1 MEVVTH
7 DPVGRA
13 ARKLDPREGKRRP
26 RSRVPAT
33 AVAGVIALL
42 LSAGSALAMTL
53 ARAAAGKLAFSTASA
68 YAVQSQPPAG
78 SCHARGTGV
87 YSHPYRRCTP
97 GALNPAVSQSTIAR
111 PICRRGWS
119 GTVRPPGSITAR
131 EKRLSM
137 RAYGERSPASSYE
150 YDHLVALSL
159 GGAVNDRR
167 NLWPE
172 PDYANPSG
180 FYLNPKDRLEQSLHR
195 MVCAG
200 SMRLSQAQS
209 LLASDWVAAFRRYG

>member
-1 MEVVTH
+1 GGSLPEGTCATISSWLSGPRLCTRSTTSPAATCLGAVILKSRSVTPSDEPPAPCSAEPQPARTMAMMTAATAPPRRPKAGLLMEVVTH

-68 YAVQSQPPAG
+68 YAVQIQPPAG

-87 YSHPYRRCTP
+87 YSLPDRRCTP
-97 GALNPAVSQSTIAR
+97 GALNPAVSQSTIA
-111 PICRRGWS
+111 
-119 GTVRPPGSITAR
+119 
-131 EKRLSM
+131 
-137 RAYGERSPASSYE
+137 
-150 YDHLVALSL
+150 
-159 GGAVNDRR
+159 
-167 NLWPE
+167 
-172 PDYANPSG
+172 
-180 FYLNPKDRLEQSLHR
+180 
-195 MVCAG
+195 
-200 SMRLSQAQS
+200 
-209 LLASDWVAAFRRYG
+209 